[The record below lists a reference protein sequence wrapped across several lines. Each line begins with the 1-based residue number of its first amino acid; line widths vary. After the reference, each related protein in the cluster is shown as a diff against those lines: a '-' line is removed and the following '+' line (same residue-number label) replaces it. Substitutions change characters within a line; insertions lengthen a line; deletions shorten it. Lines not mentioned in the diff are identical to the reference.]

1 MRGVVRIDPRDIS
14 SVFLEL
20 PEGGHLQVPWTN
32 PNWPRMSLWEWNEIR
47 RRDYQRAKNADPQV
61 VRRCLEANDRL
72 IDQAAAQGKLRARR
86 RRARART
93 WPVER
98 DNDFVPLPALPRTRL
113 DVMVA
118 SVDSPVA
125 FEILE

>member
-1 MRGVVRIDPRDIS
+1 MR
-14 SVFLEL
+14 F
-20 PEGGHLQVPWTN
+20 GG
-32 PNWPRMSLWEWNEIR
+32 
-47 RRDYQRAKNADPQV
+47 RDYQHAKTADPQV

-93 WPVER
+93 WPIER
-98 DNDFVPLPALPRTRL
+98 EKDFVPLPPLPRTRL